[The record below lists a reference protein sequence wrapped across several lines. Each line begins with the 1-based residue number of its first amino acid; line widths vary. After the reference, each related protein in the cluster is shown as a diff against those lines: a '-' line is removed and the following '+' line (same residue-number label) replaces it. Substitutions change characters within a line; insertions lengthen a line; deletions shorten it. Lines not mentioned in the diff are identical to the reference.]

1 MKKIITICAVSIAL
15 FMGTFCTSARAA
27 GIPPVNETQ
36 SINPVD
42 VARAFALKS
51 PAFCEGDLWCDMLIS
66 NKYQTM
72 WMSFMMRSD
81 DGAITNL
88 VINDVNIPLPKP
100 IYGLPMGDGGVMHD
114 VWLSMSAY
122 TASGDF
128 AGHGY
133 FSEQEVINGDNMVV
147 TLIPADIKIPIPIN
161 TPIKGRVEVE
171 IEGVPY
177 GYGYGVEN
185 GQLYVW
191 LPPVGGSYSYVV
203 RDSNGM
209 VIGSGTIEP
218 FEETVVDRDA
228 YVGVSYAGNVAG
240 MKFPQPS
247 GYDSWAW
254 LPLSF
259 NCSIPTISGSN
270 VAGAI
275 IFTDVGTGGLELVL
289 SGEYWVYVQQAS
301 DENGDMPFLELVDQ
315 SVSDQGWYETRM
327 YTKIMNVGKVV
338 ITIIP
343 KTQFE
348 YRPYLNSHRF
358 YGTPSNNGGGG
369 DKG

>member
-15 FMGTFCTSARAA
+15 FMGTFCTLARAA

-51 PAFCEGDLWCDMLIS
+51 PAFYQGDLWCDMLIS
-66 NKYQTM
+66 NKYETM

-100 IYGLPMGDGGVMHD
+100 IYGLPMGDGGVMRG
-114 VWLSMSAY
+114 VWLNIGAY

-128 AGHGY
+128 AGDGY
-133 FSEQEVINGDNMVV
+133 FSEQEVISGDNMVV

-161 TPIKGRVEVE
+161 TPIKGGVEVE
-171 IEGVPY
+171 IEGVPN

-228 YVGVSYAGNVAG
+228 YVGVSYAGNVVG

-343 KTQFE
+343 KTQFG
-348 YRPYLNSHRF
+348 YRPYLNLHRY
-358 YGTPSNNGGGG
+358 YGSPTQWMGEG
-369 DKG
+369 